1 MLSAVVAYNWHHT
14 SLPVGGNGSQVKF
27 AHFLESNP
35 MKSDDKVLTALR
47 QKITESLRIQRDS
60 SEAVP
65 YIDASNILGD
75 VCARQNHAIF
85 ARRGCGKTLLL
96 HFSSQYVDNSV
107 RTVYLNCEDFKRH
120 SFPNVLIEIL
130 DALFRELERHLTGWF
145 GRKKRSRYLVKKI
158 REELSNLRVSA
169 DAVEEAVRNTTSS
182 EESSRE
188 VSLGTSIA
196 PISARIGGADG
207 AKSKTEVE
215 RSYKVRSDKLRELD
229 MWLPHLKE
237 QVREFFQVSN
247 AVKDVFLQIDDLYHL
262 KKVDQPFVIDYIH
275 RLCKDVPL
283 YFKVATLRHA
293 SSLYVDRD
301 GQPIGAQERHDY
313 QPINIDYTFADFART
328 RDQNRRIF
336 YEFGKLVGLDSDQV
350 DGLFKGKGFDRLV
363 MAGGGVPRDTLSLF
377 LEVLG
382 IVRANGSD
390 RIGKDD
396 VRVMSRSNFERR
408 IEELKQDSEGG
419 EQDVLM
425 RGIYV
430 LRSFCLSKKSNVFV
444 ISEQALQQRDD
455 FRDLVNR
462 LLDYRIMHNAGT
474 AITHKS
480 QAGTFQ
486 AFAIDIGCYAH
497 LRKLD
502 GKFNEIDLSDRDAK
516 EKLRSAPVFG
526 LPDFESL
533 LQSAPRNVEAALL
546 ADAEP

>member
-1 MLSAVVAYNWHHT
+1 
-14 SLPVGGNGSQVKF
+14 
-27 AHFLESNP
+27 
-35 MKSDDKVLTALR
+35 MKSDDRKLTELR

-96 HFSSQYVDNSV
+96 HHSSRSVDDSV

-145 GRKKRSRYLVKKI
+145 GRKKRSRDLIKQI
-158 REELSNLRVSA
+158 RDELSKLRVSA
-169 DAVEEAVRNTTSS
+169 DSVEEAVRNTTSAEQS
-182 EESSRE
+182 TSRE
-188 VSLGTSIA
+188 ASLGASAA
-196 PISARIGGADG
+196 PVSVKIGETTG
-207 AKSKTEVE
+207 AKSKTEIE

-229 MWLPHLKE
+229 MWLPRLKE
-237 QVREFFQVSN
+237 QVREFFLVSN
-247 AVKDVFLQIDDLYHL
+247 SVKAVFLQIDDLYHL

-336 YEFGKLVGLDSDQV
+336 QEFGKLVGFKPNQV
-350 DGLFKGKGFDRLV
+350 DGLFKGEGFDRLV

-377 LEVLG
+377 LEVLST
-382 IVRANGSD
+382 VRANGGD

-425 RGIYV
+425 RGIYA
-430 LRSFCLSKKSNVFV
+430 LRSFCLSRKSNVFV

-455 FRDLVNR
+455 LRDLVNR
-462 LLDYRIMHNAGT
+462 LLDYRIIHNAGT

-480 QAGTFQ
+480 QPGTYQ

-502 GKFNEIDLSDRDAK
+502 GKFNEIDLSDQDAK

-526 LPDFESL
+526 PPDFEAL
-533 LQSAPRNVEAALL
+533 LQSTPQNVEAALL
-546 ADAEP
+546 SDVGS

>member
-1 MLSAVVAYNWHHT
+1 
-14 SLPVGGNGSQVKF
+14 
-27 AHFLESNP
+27 
-35 MKSDDKVLTALR
+35 MKSDDKKLTALR

-96 HFSSQYVDNSV
+96 HHSSRSVDDSV

-145 GRKKRSRYLVKKI
+145 GRKKRSRELVKQI
-158 REELSNLRVSA
+158 REELSKLRVSA
-169 DAVEEAVRNTTSS
+169 DSVEEAVRNTTSAEQS
-182 EESSRE
+182 TSRE
-188 VSLGTSIA
+188 ASLGASAA
-196 PISARIGGADG
+196 PVSAKIGETTG
-207 AKSKTEVE
+207 AKSKTEIE

-229 MWLPHLKE
+229 MLLPRLKE
-237 QVREFFQVSN
+237 QVREFFLVSN
-247 AVKDVFLQIDDLYHL
+247 SVKAVFLQIDDLYHL

-313 QPINIDYTFADFART
+313 QPINIDYTFADFAKT

-336 YEFGKLVGLDSDQV
+336 HEFGKLVGLKPNQV
-350 DGLFKGKGFDRLV
+350 DSLFKGEGFDRLV

-377 LEVLG
+377 LEVLST
-382 IVRANGSD
+382 VRANGGD

-425 RGIYV
+425 RGIYA

-462 LLDYRIMHNAGT
+462 LLDYRIIHNAGT

-480 QAGTFQ
+480 QAGTYQ

-502 GKFNEIDLSDRDAK
+502 GKFNELDLSDRDAK

-526 LPDFESL
+526 PPDFEAL
-533 LQSAPRNVEAALL
+533 LQSTPQNVEAALL
-546 ADAEP
+546 SDVGT

>member
-1 MLSAVVAYNWHHT
+1 MR
-14 SLPVGGNGSQVKF
+14 
-27 AHFLESNP
+27 
-35 MKSDDKVLTALR
+35 SDDKKLTALR

-65 YIDASNILGD
+65 YIDAANILGD

-96 HFSSQYVDNSV
+96 HYSSRSVDDSV

-130 DALFRELERHLTGWF
+130 DALFGELERHLTGWF
-145 GRKKRSRYLVKKI
+145 GRKRRSRDLVRQI
-158 REELSNLRVSA
+158 RAELSRLRVSA
-169 DAVEEAVRNTTSS
+169 DSLEESVRNTTTAEQTTSTEASLAASS
-182 EESSRE
+182 TP
-188 VSLGTSIA
+188 VSA
-196 PISARIGGADG
+196 KIGETIG
-207 AKSKTEVE
+207 AKAKTEVE

-229 MWLPHLKE
+229 MWLPRLKE

-247 AVKDVFLQIDDLYHL
+247 AVKAVFLQIDDLYHL

-336 YEFGKLVGLDSDQV
+336 QEFGKLVGLKATQV
-350 DGLFKGKGFDRLV
+350 DGLFKGEGFDRLV

-377 LEVLG
+377 LEVLST
-382 IVRANGSD
+382 VRANGGD

-425 RGIYV
+425 RGIYA
-430 LRSFCLSKKSNVFV
+430 LRTFCLSKKANVFV
-444 ISEQALQQRDD
+444 ISEQVLQQRDD

-462 LLDYRIMHNAGT
+462 LLDYRIIHNAGT

-480 QAGTFQ
+480 QPGTYQ

-502 GKFNEIDLSDRDAK
+502 GRFNELDLSDRDAK

-526 LPDFESL
+526 TADFEALFEST
-533 LQSAPRNVEAALL
+533 PPNVEAALL
-546 ADAEP
+546 NDVGT

>member
-1 MLSAVVAYNWHHT
+1 
-14 SLPVGGNGSQVKF
+14 
-27 AHFLESNP
+27 
-35 MKSDDKVLTALR
+35 MKSDDKKLTALR

-96 HFSSQYVDNSV
+96 HHSSRSVDDSV

-145 GRKKRSRYLVKKI
+145 GRKKRSRELVKQI
-158 REELSNLRVSA
+158 REELSKLRVSA
-169 DAVEEAVRNTTSS
+169 DSVEEAVRNTTSAEQS
-182 EESSRE
+182 TSRE
-188 VSLGTSIA
+188 ASLGASAA
-196 PISARIGGADG
+196 PVSAKIGETTG
-207 AKSKTEVE
+207 AKSKTEIE

-229 MWLPHLKE
+229 MWLPRLKE
-237 QVREFFQVSN
+237 QVREFFLVSN
-247 AVKDVFLQIDDLYHL
+247 SVKAVFLQIDDLYHL

-313 QPINIDYTFADFART
+313 QPINIDYTFADFAKT

-336 YEFGKLVGLDSDQV
+336 HEFGKLVGLKPNQV
-350 DGLFKGKGFDRLV
+350 DSLFKGEGFDRLV

-377 LEVLG
+377 LEVLST
-382 IVRANGSD
+382 VRANGGD

-425 RGIYV
+425 RGIYA

-462 LLDYRIMHNAGT
+462 LLDYRIIHNAGT

-480 QAGTFQ
+480 QAGTYQ

-502 GKFNEIDLSDRDAK
+502 GKFNELDLSDRDAK

-526 LPDFESL
+526 PPDFEAL
-533 LQSAPRNVEAALL
+533 LQSTPQNVEAALL
-546 ADAEP
+546 SDVGT